1 MKNPSTYYAVIFTNQ
16 RTESDSGYN
25 EMAQKMEDLA
35 ALQPG
40 FLGYETARS
49 DIGIS
54 ISYWESLEAITRW
67 KNHADHLEAQKLG
80 RAKWY
85 QWYKLRICKVER
97 EYDFQRQD

>member
-1 MKNPSTYYAVIFTNQ
+1 MKNPSPYYAVIFTTQ
-16 RTESDSGYN
+16 RTEIDAGYE
-25 EMAQKMEDLA
+25 EMAQKMEALA

-40 FLGYETARS
+40 FLGYETARN

-54 ISYWESLEAITRW
+54 ISYWESLEAIARW

-80 RAKWY
+80 RAQWY

-97 EYDFQRQD
+97 EYDFQRLD

>member
-1 MKNPSTYYAVIFTNQ
+1 MKNPSPYYAVIFTTQ
-16 RTESDSGYN
+16 RTEIDAGYE
-25 EMAQKMEDLA
+25 EMAQKMEALA

-40 FLGYETARS
+40 FLGYETARN

-54 ISYWESLEAITRW
+54 ISYWESLEAIARW

-80 RAKWY
+80 RVQWY

-97 EYDFQRQD
+97 EYDFQRLD